1 MGGVWGRTAVQRVER
16 HFILAAYIEQTIRAD
31 APARRKRRRAPG
43 ADGGR
48 VSAMARHPIKTVA
61 MVIRRERPRAV
72 ALARELAGWLR
83 GRHLAILAEPEAA
96 AQLGAEPAEHEALAL
111 RADLIVVLGGDGTLL
126 SIARLVGERETPIL
140 GINMGGLGFLTEIT
154 TEEAQATLARVLAG
168 DYETDRRITLE
179 ATVEAHGEVHRES
192 FRALN
197 DVVINKRAIGRM
209 LELGVIA
216 GGQRFTTYRADG
228 LIIATPTGSTA
239 YALSAGGPIVFPS
252 LEVVVLAPICP
263 HTLSNRPVVLP
274 DSFDIE
280 VRIKSADDDGAI
292 LTVDG
297 QQTARLAS
305 ADALHVRRGRH
316 PVVLVRSSHA
326 YFEIWRNKLRWG

>member
-1 MGGVWGRTAVQRVER
+1 MKPAGPK
-16 HFILAAYIEQTIRAD
+16 AA
-31 APARRKRRRAPG
+31 KH
-43 ADGGR
+43 
-48 VSAMARHPIKTVA
+48 SLKTVG
-61 MVIRRERPRAV
+61 MVVRRERPRAI
-72 ALARELAGWLR
+72 AIAHELAGWLR
-83 GRHLAILAEPEAA
+83 ARHLTTLAEPEVAD
-96 AQLGAEPAEHEALAL
+96 QLGAEPSEREQLAH

-140 GINMGGLGFLTEIT
+140 GINLGGLGFLTEIT
-154 TEEAQATLARVLAG
+154 TEEAQDALARVVAG
-168 DYETDRRITLE
+168 DYEVDRRITLE
-179 ATVEAHGEVHRES
+179 ATVEARPAPEPAVERES

-197 DVVINKRAIGRM
+197 DVVINKRALGRM
-209 LELGVIA
+209 LELNVTANGE
-216 GGQRFTTYRADG
+216 RFCSYRADG

-274 DSFDIE
+274 DSFEIE
-280 VRIKSADDDGAI
+280 VRVKSDEGGAM

-297 QQTARLAS
+297 QQTARVAS
-305 ADALHVRRGRH
+305 NDTLRVRRCH
-316 PVVLVRSSHA
+316 NPVALVRSSHS